1 MVDNCANFLKVM
13 EDLKFYVVE
22 FQEDGTIKPKV
33 YPDDCRIEGPN
44 WRPIIIIIY
53 DKYIFSANNDVW

>member
-1 MVDNCANFLKVM
+1 M